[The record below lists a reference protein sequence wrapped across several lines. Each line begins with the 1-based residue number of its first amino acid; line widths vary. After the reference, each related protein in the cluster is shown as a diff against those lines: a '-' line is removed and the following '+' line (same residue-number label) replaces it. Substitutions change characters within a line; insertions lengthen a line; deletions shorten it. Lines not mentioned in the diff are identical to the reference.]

1 MAVAS
6 VDDREL
12 IKAMSW
18 FDGFVVALANPSFLL
33 TALGGSVLSLGGWGA
48 TIVWTFSVV
57 IGALHNNIY
66 AEVATM
72 FPKLSG
78 GVAVY
83 AHEAWKRYT
92 SFVGPIAAV
101 GYWLGWSVVLS
112 LNGAIVGFM
121 LQARFFP
128 DSTFG
133 STTKDWGI
141 VDFYSSPAILVGAV
155 AILVIWAANVW
166 GVRPAVWTGYVTG
179 GLLLFPLFVLIV
191 VPYITGDW
199 SSSNL
204 HNFIDWGNFN
214 TYETQGSGDSIVYND
229 GWRLVITWLYLMCWS
244 SYGFECCASF
254 APEYHDPVRDTAK
267 ALRAAAVFGIFV
279 YALLPIGAL
288 GTFGDQNVTLQN
300 TLTFYGDTFEILL
313 GNTAADILVIMLCA
327 GIVLSMNTATMDGS
341 RALYG
346 ISQDGMTIRWLG
358 KLNRNN
364 VPGNAMTLD
373 AVLNLVLLFVA
384 IGALAGGG
392 YLKILAVSNF
402 GYVIAH
408 IFAISGFLLLRK
420 DRPGW
425 PQADQA
431 GKDVGTA
438 RGPLPG
444 AGHHLRGRRLVVVQP
459 DRLLRRQRG
468 LPLGPDR
475 AHHRGRALH
484 LPRRGRGQGAPALE
498 PPGSGHA
505 CRGAVGRRAVTNGLT
520 GRRGSAPRRPVR
532 MYSSCVAPPRSRSPA
547 TAASSTSWPTA
558 RSTSAP
564 AGAPGRRSRSPLP
577 TTRRSARSIAATG
590 ATGWLAFGGFFLI
603 CLLVVWQLNPATL
616 IFLIPA
622 GMMTWFTLFRP
633 MVRRRHWRAIQALTR
648 RWTLRAE

>member
-1 MAVAS
+1 MAVAA

-48 TIVWTFSVV
+48 AIVWTFSVI

-112 LNGAIVGFM
+112 LNGAIVGFL
-121 LQARFFP
+121 LQSQFFP
-128 DSTFG
+128 DSTFASG
-133 STTKDWGI
+133 TTDWW
-141 VDFYSSPAILVGAV
+141 VFTLSSGPAILIGAV
-155 AILVIWAANVW
+155 LIVVIWASNLL
-166 GVRPAVWTGYVTG
+166 GIRPAVWTGYVTG
-179 GLLLFPLFVLIV
+179 GLLLFPLFVLIFL
-191 VPYITGDW
+191 PYITGDW

-204 HNFIDWGNFN
+204 HSFIDWGN
-214 TYETQGSGDSIVYND
+214 TQTAQTTGSGDSLVYNN

-254 APEYHDPVRDTAK
+254 APEYRDPERDTAK
-267 ALRAAAVFGIFV
+267 ALRAAAVFGVFV
-279 YALLPIGAL
+279 YALLPIGAI
-288 GTFGDQNVTLQN
+288 GTFGDQNITLAN
-300 TLTFYGDTFEILL
+300 TLTFYGKTFEILV

-346 ISQDGMTIRWLG
+346 ISRDGMTIKWLG
-358 KLNRNN
+358 RLNRNN

-373 AVLNLVLLFVA
+373 AVLNLGLLFLA
-384 IGALAGGG
+384 IGTLAGGG

-425 PQADQA
+425 SRPI
-431 GKDVGTA
+431 
-438 RGPLPG
+438 RLG
-444 AGHHLRGRRLVVVQP
+444 AVWIPIAFVCLTLDIIYLVVGSVSFSLTGYSGGTQVFIWS
-459 DRLLRRQRG
+459 LLV
-468 LPLGPDR
+468 LVI
-475 AHHRGRALH
+475 AIALYVYRV
-484 LPRRGRGQGAPALE
+484 LVEDKGKLRWSLDAPATIDDQ
-498 PPGSGHA
+498 
-505 CRGAVGRRAVTNGLT
+505 V
-520 GRRGSAPRRPVR
+520 
-532 MYSSCVAPPRSRSPA
+532 
-547 TAASSTSWPTA
+547 
-558 RSTSAP
+558 
-564 AGAPGRRSRSPLP
+564 
-577 TTRRSARSIAATG
+577 
-590 ATGWLAFGGFFLI
+590 
-603 CLLVVWQLNPATL
+603 
-616 IFLIPA
+616 
-622 GMMTWFTLFRP
+622 
-633 MVRRRHWRAIQALTR
+633 
-648 RWTLRAE
+648 

>member
-1 MAVAS
+1 MATAS

-48 TIVWTFSVV
+48 TVVWTFSVL

-66 AEVATM
+66 AEVAAM

-141 VDFYSSPAILVGAV
+141 VDFYSSPAILIGAV

-179 GLLLFPLFVLIV
+179 ALLLFPLFVLIV
-191 VPYITGDW
+191 VPYLTGDW
-199 SSSNL
+199 ASGNL
-204 HNFIDWGNFN
+204 HNLIDWGNFD
-214 TYETQGSGDSIVYND
+214 TAQTTGSGDSLVFND

-244 SYGFECCASF
+244 SYGMECCASF
-254 APEYHDPVRDTAK
+254 APEYHDPDRDTAK
-267 ALRAAAVFGIFV
+267 ALRAAAVFGVFV

-288 GTFGDQNVTLQN
+288 GTFGDQNVTLEN
-300 TLTFYGDTFEILL
+300 TLTYYGDTFSILL
-313 GNTAADILVIMLCA
+313 GGTVADILVIMLCA

-358 KLNRNN
+358 KLNGNN

-408 IFAISGFLLLRK
+408 VFAISGFLLLRK

-425 PQADQA
+425 PRPIRLGPIWTPIAVLCLLLDIIYVGVGSWSFSLTGYA
-431 GKDVGTA
+431 GGSEVFLWG
-438 RGPLPG
+438 
-444 AGHHLRGRRLVVVQP
+444 LVV
-459 DRLLRRQRG
+459 LLIAVG
-468 LPLGPDR
+468 LYVYRVVVEDKEPLRWSIP
-475 AHHRGRALH
+475 
-484 LPRRGRGQGAPALE
+484 APATPTEGE
-498 PPGSGHA
+498 PH
-505 CRGAVGRRAVTNGLT
+505 N
-520 GRRGSAPRRPVR
+520 
-532 MYSSCVAPPRSRSPA
+532 
-547 TAASSTSWPTA
+547 
-558 RSTSAP
+558 
-564 AGAPGRRSRSPLP
+564 
-577 TTRRSARSIAATG
+577 
-590 ATGWLAFGGFFLI
+590 
-603 CLLVVWQLNPATL
+603 
-616 IFLIPA
+616 
-622 GMMTWFTLFRP
+622 
-633 MVRRRHWRAIQALTR
+633 
-648 RWTLRAE
+648 

>member
-48 TIVWTFSVV
+48 AIVWTFSVF

-92 SFVGPIAAV
+92 TFVGPVAAV

-112 LNGAIVGFM
+112 LNGAIVGFL
-121 LQARFFP
+121 LQSQFFA
-128 DSTFG
+128 DSTWATG
-133 STTKDWGI
+133 TADWW
-141 VDFYSSPAILVGAV
+141 VFTLSSGPAILIGAV
-155 AILVIWAANVW
+155 LIVVIWLANVF
-166 GVRPAVWTGYVTG
+166 GIKPAVWTGYVTG
-179 GLLLFPLFVLIV
+179 FLLLFPLFVLIFL
-191 VPYITGDW
+191 PYITGDW

-204 HNFIDWGNFN
+204 HNLIDWGN
-214 TYETQGSGDSIVYND
+214 TQTAQTTGSGDSLVYNN

-254 APEYHDPVRDTAK
+254 APEYRDPERDTAK
-267 ALRAAAVFGIFV
+267 ALRAAAVFGVFV

-288 GTFGDQNVTLQN
+288 GTFGDQNITLAN
-300 TLTFYGDTFEILL
+300 TLTFYGQTFDILL
-313 GNTAADILVIMLCA
+313 GSTAADILVIMLCA

-346 ISQDGMTIRWLG
+346 ISRDGMTIKWLG

-373 AVLNLVLLFVA
+373 AVLNLFLLFLA
-384 IGALAGGG
+384 IGTLAGGG

-420 DRPGW
+420 DRAGW
-425 PQADQA
+425 PRPIRLSGVWIPIAVVCLTLDIIY
-431 GKDVGTA
+431 
-438 RGPLPG
+438 
-444 AGHHLRGRRLVVVQP
+444 LVV
-459 DRLLRRQRG
+459 
-468 LPLGPDR
+468 
-475 AHHRGRALH
+475 
-484 LPRRGRGQGAPALE
+484 
-498 PPGSGHA
+498 GS
-505 CRGAVGRRAVTNGLT
+505 VSFSLT
-520 GRRGSAPRRPVR
+520 G
-532 MYSSCVAPPRSRSPA
+532 YSGGTEVFVWSLAVLVIAIALYLYRVLVEDKSKLRWSLDAPA
-547 TAASSTSWPTA
+547 TAD
-558 RSTSAP
+558 
-564 AGAPGRRSRSPLP
+564 
-577 TTRRSARSIAATG
+577 
-590 ATGWLAFGGFFLI
+590 
-603 CLLVVWQLNPATL
+603 
-616 IFLIPA
+616 
-622 GMMTWFTLFRP
+622 
-633 MVRRRHWRAIQALTR
+633 
-648 RWTLRAE
+648 E

>member
-48 TIVWTFSVV
+48 TIVWTFSVI

-112 LNGAIVGFM
+112 LNGAIVGFL

-128 DSTFG
+128 HSTFG
-133 STTKDWGI
+133 NANKDWGI
-141 VDFYSSPAILVGAV
+141 VNFYSSPAILIGAV
-155 AILVIWAANVW
+155 AILVIWGANVW

-204 HNFIDWGNFN
+204 HNLIDFGN
-214 TYETQGSGDSIVYND
+214 TSTAQTTGSGDSLVYNN
-229 GWRLVITWLYLMCWS
+229 GWRLIITWLYLMCWS

-254 APEYHDPVRDTAK
+254 APEYHDPERDTAK

-288 GTFGDQNVTLQN
+288 GTFGDQNITINN
-300 TLTFYGDTFEILL
+300 TLTFYGDTFEILV

-373 AVLNLVLLFVA
+373 AGLNLILLFIA

-425 PQADQA
+425 PRPIRLSPIW
-431 GKDVGTA
+431 TA
-438 RGPLPG
+438 LAVLCLVLDIIYLVIGSISFNLTG
-444 AGHHLRGRRLVVVQP
+444 YSGGSEVFVWGLIVLVVAIALYIYRVVVEDKAP
-459 DRLLRRQRG
+459 LRWS
-468 LPLGPDR
+468 LD
-475 AHHRGRALH
+475 
-484 LPRRGRGQGAPALE
+484 APATPAEE
-498 PPGSGHA
+498 P
-505 CRGAVGRRAVTNGLT
+505 
-520 GRRGSAPRRPVR
+520 
-532 MYSSCVAPPRSRSPA
+532 VAP
-547 TAASSTSWPTA
+547 AS
-558 RSTSAP
+558 
-564 AGAPGRRSRSPLP
+564 
-577 TTRRSARSIAATG
+577 
-590 ATGWLAFGGFFLI
+590 
-603 CLLVVWQLNPATL
+603 
-616 IFLIPA
+616 
-622 GMMTWFTLFRP
+622 
-633 MVRRRHWRAIQALTR
+633 
-648 RWTLRAE
+648 

>member
-1 MAVAS
+1 M
-6 VDDREL
+6 
-12 IKAMSW
+12 
-18 FDGFVVALANPSFLL
+18 
-33 TALGGSVLSLGGWGA
+33 
-48 TIVWTFSVV
+48 
-57 IGALHNNIY
+57 
-66 AEVATM
+66 
-72 FPKLSG
+72 
-78 GVAVY
+78 
-83 AHEAWKRYT
+83 
-92 SFVGPIAAV
+92 
-101 GYWLGWSVVLS
+101 
-112 LNGAIVGFM
+112 
-121 LQARFFP
+121 
-128 DSTFG
+128 
-133 STTKDWGI
+133 
-141 VDFYSSPAILVGAV
+141 
-155 AILVIWAANVW
+155 IWAANVW

-214 TYETQGSGDSIVYND
+214 TYETQGSGDSLVYND

-254 APEYHDPVRDTAK
+254 APEYHDPVKDTAK

-425 PQADQA
+425 PRPIRL
-431 GKDVGTA
+431 GKMWIPLAVLCLVLDIIYVAVGSWSFSLT
-438 RGPLPG
+438 G
-444 AGHHLRGRRLVVVQP
+444 
-459 DRLLRRQRG
+459 LLRRQRG

-475 AHHRGRALH
+475 AHHRGRAVH

-520 GRRGSAPRRPVR
+520 GRRGSLL
-532 MYSSCVAPPRSRSPA
+532 
-547 TAASSTSWPTA
+547 
-558 RSTSAP
+558 
-564 AGAPGRRSRSPLP
+564 AGLSGC
-577 TTRRSARSIAATG
+577 T
-590 ATGWLAFGGFFLI
+590 
-603 CLLVVWQLNPATL
+603 
-616 IFLIPA
+616 
-622 GMMTWFTLFRP
+622 
-633 MVRRRHWRAIQALTR
+633 HRA
-648 RWTLRAE
+648 

>member
-1 MAVAS
+1 
-6 VDDREL
+6 
-12 IKAMSW
+12 
-18 FDGFVVALANPSFLL
+18 
-33 TALGGSVLSLGGWGA
+33 
-48 TIVWTFSVV
+48 IV
-57 IGALHNNIY
+57 N
-66 AEVATM
+66 
-72 FPKLSG
+72 
-78 GVAVY
+78 
-83 AHEAWKRYT
+83 
-92 SFVGPIAAV
+92 
-101 GYWLGWSVVLS
+101 
-112 LNGAIVGFM
+112 
-121 LQARFFP
+121 
-128 DSTFG
+128 
-133 STTKDWGI
+133 
-141 VDFYSSPAILVGAV
+141 FYSGPAILVGAL

-191 VPYITGDW
+191 VPYITGD
-199 SSSNL
+199 SS
-204 HNFIDWGNFN
+204 
-214 TYETQGSGDSIVYND
+214 VYND

-425 PQADQA
+425 P
-431 GKDVGTA
+431 
-438 RGPLPG
+438 RPI
-444 AGHHLRGRRLVVVQP
+444 RL
-459 DRLLRRQRG
+459 
-468 LPLGPDR
+468 
-475 AHHRGRALH
+475 
-484 LPRRGRGQGAPALE
+484 
-498 PPGSGHA
+498 
-505 CRGAVGRRAVTNGLT
+505 
-520 GRRGSAPRRPVR
+520 
-532 MYSSCVAPPRSRSPA
+532 SP
-547 TAASSTSWPTA
+547 
-558 RSTSAP
+558 
-564 AGAPGRRSRSPLP
+564 
-577 TTRRSARSIAATG
+577 I
-590 ATGWLAFGGFFLI
+590 
-603 CLLVVWQLNPATL
+603 
-616 IFLIPA
+616 
-622 GMMTWFTLFRP
+622 
-633 MVRRRHWRAIQALTR
+633 
-648 RWTLRAE
+648 WT

>member
-48 TIVWTFSVV
+48 TMVWTFSVL

-66 AEVATM
+66 AEVAAM

-112 LNGAIVGFM
+112 LNGAIVGFL

-128 DSTFG
+128 SSTFG
-133 STTKDWGI
+133 NSNQDWGI
-141 VDFYSSPAILVGAV
+141 VNFYSSPAILIGAV
-155 AILVIWAANVW
+155 AILGIWGANVL
-166 GVRPAVWTGYVTG
+166 GVRPAVWTSYVTG

-191 VPYITGDW
+191 VPYLTGDW
-199 SSSNL
+199 SSGNL
-204 HNFIDWGNFN
+204 HNLIDFGNFN
-214 TYETQGSGDSIVYND
+214 TYQTKGSGDSLIFND

-254 APEYHDPVRDTAK
+254 APEYHDPERDTAK
-267 ALRAAAVFGIFV
+267 ALRAAAVFGVFV

-288 GTFGDQNVTLQN
+288 GAFGDKNVTINN
-300 TLTFYGDTFEILL
+300 TLTFYGDTFSKLL
-313 GNTAADILVIMLCA
+313 GGTMADLLVIMLCA

-358 KLNRNN
+358 RLNRNN

-373 AVLNLVLLFVA
+373 AVLNLVLLFIA

-425 PQADQA
+425 P
-431 GKDVGTA
+431 
-438 RGPLPG
+438 RPIRLGPIWTSL
-444 AGHHLRGRRLVVVQP
+444 AVLCLVLDIVYLVVGSISFNLTGYSGGSEVFIWGLIVVVISVALYIYRVMVEDKAP
-459 DRLLRRQRG
+459 LRWS
-468 LPLGPDR
+468 LP
-475 AHHRGRALH
+475 
-484 LPRRGRGQGAPALE
+484 APATPAE
-498 PPGSGHA
+498 ETAP
-505 CRGAVGRRAVTNGLT
+505 
-520 GRRGSAPRRPVR
+520 SA
-532 MYSSCVAPPRSRSPA
+532 
-547 TAASSTSWPTA
+547 T
-558 RSTSAP
+558 
-564 AGAPGRRSRSPLP
+564 
-577 TTRRSARSIAATG
+577 
-590 ATGWLAFGGFFLI
+590 
-603 CLLVVWQLNPATL
+603 
-616 IFLIPA
+616 
-622 GMMTWFTLFRP
+622 
-633 MVRRRHWRAIQALTR
+633 
-648 RWTLRAE
+648 